1 MPIGNAGRLQ
11 SPAQHYGPSRDSRV
25 RKACSGQSG
34 VSGGYVFFMRDHRL
48 HYIYNYMGIKEFT
61 VSSSVDVTPGAHTL
75 RYEFEPTGAAEP
87 RQEARHTRPW
97 PTLHRRRTRRRD
109 RHPPD
114 RAHHVRHRGV
124 ELRLRFRRSG
134 LPCVPRR
141 FAFTGKLD
149 AVTVDLWPAS

>member
-61 VSSSVDVTPGAHTL
+61 VKPASTSHRHTL

-87 RQEARHTRPW
+87 RQEARSTPS
-97 PTLHRRRTRRRD
+97 
-109 RHPPD
+109 
-114 RAHHVRHRGV
+114 RGQLYIDG
-124 ELRLRFRRSG
+124 ELVGVTDIPLT
-134 LPCVPRR
+134 VPIM
-141 FAFTGKLD
+141 FGIEG
-149 AVTVDLWPAS
+149 